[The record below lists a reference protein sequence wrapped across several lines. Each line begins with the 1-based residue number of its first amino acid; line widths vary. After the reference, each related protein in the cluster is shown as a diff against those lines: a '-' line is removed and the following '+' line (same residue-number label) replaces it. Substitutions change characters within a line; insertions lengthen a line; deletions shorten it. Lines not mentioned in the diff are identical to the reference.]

1 MVCDLCRVA
10 YHVSCI
16 MWRREAFVDGHEA
29 RAFCG
34 VAGHWYTRKL
44 GSIVLIH
51 EGAGPVD
58 DDARLC

>member
-1 MVCDLCRVA
+1 
-10 YHVSCI
+10 

-44 GSIVLIH
+44 GSIVLIIH